1 MKKLAIVTSH
11 PIQYNAP
18 LFKLLTEHG
27 RLLVR
32 VFYTW
37 GQSSKGKKFD
47 PDFGKDID
55 WDIPLLEG
63 YDHTFVENI
72 AKDPGTHHFK
82 GIDNPTLNR
91 EIGQWQPDAILIFG
105 WSFTSHLRCMRHF
118 HGKLPILFRGDSTL
132 LGEQPGARR
141 LLRRIFLK
149 WVYRHVD
156 YALYTGT
163 HNKEYYLRHGMRED
177 QLVLAPHAVDNE
189 RFGEPDSTYSTRA
202 QKWRRELGIPGDHLV
217 ILFAG
222 KLEPRKNPFFLTEL
236 ACHIANDKIRI
247 VITGNGPMEADL
259 KAAAGG
265 DSRILFLDFQN
276 QAIMPVLYRIGDV
289 FILCSGS
296 ETWGLGAN
304 EAMASGCALMLS
316 DKTGGAIDLV
326 KEDVNGII
334 FGLNDYQKC
343 SNFAEALANDPQKLA
358 GMKMASRRLV
368 RDFSYERIVG
378 AIEGLLSS
386 IPSGTPRRQPN

>member
-27 RLLVR
+27 RLSVR

-37 GQSSKGKKFD
+37 GQSSQGKKYD
-47 PDFGKDID
+47 PHFGKDID

-63 YDHTFVENI
+63 YDHVFVENI

-82 GIDNPTLNR
+82 GIVNPTLNR
-91 EIGQWQPDAILIFG
+91 EIEGWKPDAVLVFG

-118 HGKLPILFRGDSTL
+118 YGKVPVLFRGDSTL
-132 LGEQPGARR
+132 LGEQPGLKR
-141 LLRRIFLK
+141 LMRRIFLK

-156 YALYTGT
+156 YALYTGS

-177 QLVLAPHAVDNE
+177 QLVFAPHAVDND
-189 RFGEPDSTYSTRA
+189 RFGEPDADHRA
-202 QKWRRELGIPGDHLV
+202 RAIEWRHRLGIADDHVV

-236 ACHIANDKIRI
+236 AHRIGNDKIRI
-247 VITGNGPMEADL
+247 VITGNGPLEASL
-259 KAAAGG
+259 KDAAGAG
-265 DSRILFLDFQN
+265 SRVLFLDFQN

-289 FILCSGS
+289 FVLCSGS

-316 DKTGGAIDLV
+316 DKTGGAVDLV
-326 KEDVNGII
+326 KEGVNGII
-334 FGLNDYQKC
+334 FGLTDYDKC
-343 SNFAEALANDPQKLA
+343 REFAETLVNHPQRLAD
-358 GMKMASRRLV
+358 MKKASRRLIGG
-368 RDFSYERIVG
+368 FSYARIVG
-378 AIEGLLSS
+378 AIETLLLKQD
-386 IPSGTPRRQPN
+386 RQ